1 MKNIILTTIA
11 VFALSFSYGQE
22 KSNKKIAESSFH
34 VDGVCK
40 MCKKRI
46 EDATLRVPGVKM
58 AEWDKDN
65 KQLKV
70 VYKNKKTTEEAIQ
83 QAIAHQGHSAEN
95 HPADST
101 AYGKLPACCM
111 YNDGVETH

>member
-1 MKNIILTTIA
+1 MKNIILTIIA
-11 VFALSFSYGQE
+11 VFAFSFGYGQE
-22 KSNKKIAESSFH
+22 KGSRKNTESVFH

-58 AEWDKDN
+58 AEWNKEE

-70 VYKNKKTTEEAIQ
+70 VYRNKKTSEEAIK
-83 QAIAHQGHSAEN
+83 QAIANQGHSAEN
-95 HPADST
+95 YPADST